1 MQGKRVLKR
10 NNFINAKN
18 IICIILIII
27 LLSIL
32 ILTLYIEEKN
42 VSEEVFTPI
51 KAWSQIAPVIDADEA
66 VYIEE
71 TESQEVKNLIS
82 KIMEK
87 NGLNSNN
94 FGFFFYNIN
103 TREYYF
109 YNENK
114 YFTAASTV
122 KVPVAMLY
130 YDKINSGEIT
140 KEDTLL
146 YKSSAYEAGA
156 GDVTLKYKAGS
167 NIPYSVLLKEL
178 IVNSDNTANNILIGN
193 IGFDKYRYEI
203 AKYSDRELSSKF
215 YDSNVTCPA
224 YSYDVI
230 KYLYKHSDEY
240 QELIENMKKSSYGKY
255 LKEYLDYDVAHK
267 YGSYNGY
274 VHDYGIIYGKETYL
288 MGVFT
293 KNKNDAPTLIANIG
307 KQVVDLVE
315 SNDENS

>member
-42 VSEEVFTPI
+42 VSQEVFTPI
-51 KAWSQIAPVIDADEA
+51 KAWAQIAPVIDADEA

-71 TESQEVKNLIS
+71 TESQEVKKLIFQ
-82 KIMEK
+82 IMK
-87 NGLNSNN
+87 DNGLNSSN

-130 YDKINSGEIT
+130 YDKINAGEIT

-156 GDVTLKYKAGS
+156 GDVTLKYKAGT

-193 IGFDKYRYEI
+193 IGFDKYRFEI

-215 YDSNVTCPA
+215 YDSNVTCSA

-274 VHDYGIIYGKETYL
+274 VHDYGIIYGKDTYIV
-288 MGVFT
+288 GVFT
-293 KNKNDAPTLIANIG
+293 KGKNNADKLIANIG
-307 KQVVDLVE
+307 KRFIDTVE
-315 SNDENS
+315 KNEE

>member
-10 NNFINAKN
+10 NNFINVKN

-27 LLSIL
+27 LLFIL

-51 KAWSQIAPVIDADEA
+51 KAWAQIAPVIDADEA

-71 TESQEVKNLIS
+71 TESQEVKKLIFQ
-82 KIMEK
+82 IMK
-87 NGLNSNN
+87 DNGLNSSN

-103 TREYYF
+103 TIEYYF

-130 YDKINSGEIT
+130 YDKINAGEIT

-156 GDVTLKYKAGS
+156 GDVTLKYKAGT

-193 IGFDKYRYEI
+193 IGFDKYRFEI

-274 VHDYGIIYGKETYL
+274 VHDYGIIYGKDTYL

-293 KNKNDAPTLIANIG
+293 KNKNNAPTLIANIG